1 MIFIAILA
9 LVAYCII
16 YRVCH
21 AIFAQT
27 YPTRQEALK
36 AILEKQYGLPVSE
49 YREHHAGY
57 DDSQFWDLIDQKVF
71 RMMNGLEKMP
81 H

>member
-1 MIFIAILA
+1 MILTAILV
-9 LVAYCII
+9 LIVYSLI
-16 YRVCH
+16 YRVYH
-21 AIFAQT
+21 AIFAPT

-71 RMMNGLEKMP
+71 RIMNGLEKMP
-81 H
+81 L